1 MNISD
6 LNFDQ
11 ILGGVVLGWFT
22 LGIFTMIMQRCLK
35 GSGGWIK
42 PPGVWPRPRDKT
54 VSIELNCSDCV
65 TKTFKEALDEYH
77 LNSPRGEMNEY
88 LARTKCPETKH
99 KTSGPA

>member
-42 PPGVWPRPRDKT
+42 PPGVWPRPRDKMA
-54 VSIELNCSDCV
+54 SIELDCSHCIM
-65 TKTFKEALDEYH
+65 KTL
-77 LNSPRGEMNEY
+77 GEMNEY
-88 LARTKCPETKH
+88 LARIKCPETKH